1 MTQRSETLL
10 EMLQTN
16 FDKTKFKKLNWS
28 GGFNDY
34 LDIVSENPAII
45 SSAWMRMYNMIV
57 SKGVEEVVLF
67 RRKYKKYNFFGNH
80 KEFPIFGLE
89 GPLEEFVDT
98 LHAGALGYGPE
109 KRVLLFH
116 GPVGSSKS
124 TICTL
129 IKRGLEEYSRSDEGA
144 LYTYSWDLQGTEI
157 ANEGN
162 IVDCPI
168 HEDPINLIP
177 GEARGQIIQE
187 IMSGLPSEEKFE
199 LDTSISLCPKCQY
212 YFDYFMKKYD
222 GDFTK
227 VLDHINVS
235 RFIFDEK
242 TRKGIGTFQPK
253 DEKNQDST
261 ELTGDINFRKLGQ
274 IGVDSD
280 PRCFNFD
287 GEFQIANRG
296 VCEFIEVLKLS
307 KEFLYDLLGAS
318 QEKQIKPKKFSQMN
332 IDEVLIGHSVHGDTP
347 IPHEYNG
354 VLDVLP
360 ISALKSLPVS
370 KVKVFSVNEKTKK
383 VELTEIKSVFSHDFA
398 GDWIVNEQAGK
409 EITTTPNHSV
419 YNENYETFYPGE
431 DDTTNILQVHIPEEL
446 IKNKETTERWFY
458 FFHK

>member
-1 MTQRSETLL
+1 MTQKAETLL
-10 EMLQTN
+10 GILQDN
-16 FDKTKFKKLNWS
+16 FDQKKFHKLTWT

-34 LDIVSENPAII
+34 LNLVSENPAII
-45 SSAWMRMYNMIV
+45 SSAWMRMYNMIM
-57 SKGVEEVVLF
+57 SKGVEDVVLF
-67 RRKYKKYNFFGNH
+67 KKKYKKYGFFGNH
-80 KEFPIFGLE
+80 PEFPIFGLE

-129 IKRGLEEYSRSDEGA
+129 LKRGLEEYSQADEGA
-144 LYTYSWDLQGTEI
+144 LYSYSWDLSGTDLKE
-157 ANEGN
+157 EGEM
-162 IVDCPI
+162 DCPI

-177 GEARGQIIQE
+177 QESRAQVVAE
-187 IMSGLPSEEKFE
+187 IMSVLPEEERFE
-199 LDTSISLCPKCQY
+199 IDTSVSLCPKCQY
-212 YFDYFMKKYD
+212 YFDYFLNKYE
-222 GDFTK
+222 GNFKK
-227 VLDHINVS
+227 VLDHIVIS

-354 VLDVLP
+354 VLDVLC
-360 ISALKSLPVS
+360 ISKMKELPVS
-370 KVKVFSVNEKTKK
+370 KVKVFSVNEDTKK
-383 VELTEIKSVFSHDFA
+383 VELTEIKSVFSHNFE
-398 GDWIVNEQAGK
+398 GDWIINEQSG
-409 EITTTPNHSV
+409 EQVTTTPNHSV
-419 YNENYETFYPGE
+419 YNEKYETFYPGE
-431 DDTTNILQVHIPEEL
+431 DDSTNILQVDIPETL
-446 IKNKETTERWFY
+446 IENKKTTERWNN
-458 FFHK
+458 FFVK